1 MARTGDSDPRGDRDL
16 RKDLLLAALDRFDD
30 LDKAFEAVLR
40 MERFIL
46 AGEAPAT
53 APTRSPGQSA
63 DEHSNGLLPPT
74 VATGEDASLPP
85 EARFRK
91 TISRNRWHREDDQLL
106 RELWGKSLT
115 VKEVAKR
122 LDRTPASIYGR
133 VHQLGLT
140 PRRAETKAG
149 RWGAAAS
156 HSKKHVAKKADT
168 ERRDDPR
175 EFPQAPAAVGLRPIE
190 GQVAIDEVIRFL
202 RTRDYSIISTDDGRY
217 RVDGRHV
224 LTAEELLHR
233 ANRVRESLGHCRW
246 QALSKDSR
254 RGQAVSAG

>member
-1 MARTGDSDPRGDRDL
+1 MARTGDSDLRGDRDL

-46 AGEAPAT
+46 AGEAPAA
-53 APTRSPGQSA
+53 APTRSPARSA
-63 DEHSNGLLPPT
+63 DEHSDSVLPPT
-74 VATGEDASLPP
+74 VATGEEASLLP

-91 TISRNRWHREDDQLL
+91 TISRNRWRREDDQLL

-156 HSKKHVAKKADT
+156 HPKKQVAKKVD
-168 ERRDDPR
+168 DDPS
-175 EFPQAPAAVGLRPIE
+175 EFPQAPSGVGLRPIE

-217 RVDGRHV
+217 KVDGRHV

-246 QALSKDSR
+246 QALSKDPR
-254 RGQAVSAG
+254 RGQSVSAG

>member
-1 MARTGDSDPRGDRDL
+1 
-16 RKDLLLAALDRFDD
+16 LAALDRFDD

-46 AGEAPAT
+46 AGEAPAA
-53 APTRSPGQSA
+53 APTRSPARSA
-63 DEHSNGLLPPT
+63 DEHSDSVLPPT
-74 VATGEDASLPP
+74 VATGEAASLLP

-91 TISRNRWHREDDQLL
+91 TISRNRWRREDDQLL

-133 VHQLGLT
+133 G
-140 PRRAETKAG
+140 
-149 RWGAAAS
+149 GAAAS
-156 HSKKHVAKKADT
+156 HPKKQVAKKADA
-168 ERRDDPR
+168 ERGDDPR
-175 EFPQAPAAVGLRPIE
+175 EFPQAPSGVGLRPIE

-217 RVDGRHV
+217 KVDGRHV

-246 QALSKDSR
+246 QALSKDPR
-254 RGQAVSAG
+254 RGQSASAG